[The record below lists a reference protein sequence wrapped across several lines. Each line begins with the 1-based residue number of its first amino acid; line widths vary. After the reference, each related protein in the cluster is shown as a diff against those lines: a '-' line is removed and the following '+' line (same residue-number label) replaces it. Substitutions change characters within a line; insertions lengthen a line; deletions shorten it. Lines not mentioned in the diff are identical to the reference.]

1 MRVSV
6 YIMRVKKQ
14 LVGGD
19 TGDENW
25 IKFSDAI

>member
-6 YIMRVKKQ
+6 YIMRVIKQ

-25 IKFSDAI
+25 KFSDAI